1 MLLKNYTT
9 EDTMLASKK
18 VCGADCSNC
27 RTFPA
32 PYRRIGESAS
42 CRFMQQTVAAGTRIP
57 FPADSL
63 VRILFVLEGGMRIED
78 GNGLD
83 RSLSAH
89 KCICLQRGS
98 AFVVTALTDTHI
110 VLLSMMHRIEFCE
123 SDIFDREMPHDT
135 VVPVDIAPTLNLH
148 PAIAKMLTDLFEV
161 KALTECTRFHRMKT
175 SEFFMMIKV
184 LYTSAEHA
192 YFFQSLIQP
201 QDNFRVFV
209 CNNYDKAG
217 SVSELASLAGMSLS
231 VFKRR
236 FSEHFDD
243 SVYHWMMRQKALK
256 IFSDI
261 RDGEDNT
268 KVLMAKYG
276 FKYYTQFSRFCKTYL
291 QATPV
296 QLIDSIR
303 EG

>member
-1 MLLKNYTT
+1 MSKKNYTT
-9 EDTMLASKK
+9 EDTMLAAKR
-18 VCGADCSNC
+18 VCSADCSSC
-27 RTFPA
+27 RTFPP

-42 CRFMQQTVAAGTRIP
+42 CRFTQQTVAAGTRLP
-57 FPADSL
+57 FPGDSQM
-63 VRILFVLEGGMRIED
+63 RILFVLTGEVRVED
-78 GNGLD
+78 GTETL
-83 RSLSAH
+83 RMLAAQ
-89 KCICLQRGS
+89 KCICLPRGS
-98 AFVVTALTDTHI
+98 AFVLTATADSHLI
-110 VLLSMMHRIEFCE
+110 LLSMMHRIEFCE
-123 SDIFDREMPHDT
+123 ADIFDREMPHDT
-135 VVPVDIAPTLNLH
+135 VLPVDSAPVLGLH
-148 PAIAKMLTDLFEV
+148 PAIGRMLLELFRVRALTDC
-161 KALTECTRFHRMKT
+161 ARYHRMKAA
-175 SEFFMMIKV
+175 ELFMMIKV

-192 YFFQSLIQP
+192 YFFQSMIQP

-209 CNNYDKAG
+209 CNNYDKAE
-217 SVSELASLAGMSLS
+217 SVGELASLAGMSLS

-256 IFSDI
+256 IFADI

-268 KVLMAKYG
+268 KVLMAKHG

-296 QLIDSIR
+296 QLIESIR

>member
-1 MLLKNYTT
+1 MTNKSYNT
-9 EDTMLASKK
+9 EDMMLASKK
-18 VCGADCSNC
+18 ICGADCSNC
-27 RTFPA
+27 RTFPT

-42 CRFMQQTVAAGTRIP
+42 CRFTQESVPAGARLP
-57 FPADSL
+57 YPGDSM
-63 VRILFVLEGGMRIED
+63 VRILFVLSGEMRVEDGAGMRK
-78 GNGLD
+78 N
-83 RSLSAH
+83 LSAH
-89 KCICLQRGS
+89 KCICLSRGS
-98 AFVVTALTDTHI
+98 AFVLTAVADAHI

-135 VVPVDIAPTLNLH
+135 VVQVDAAPTLSVH
-148 PAIAKMLTDLFEV
+148 TAIERMLNDLFEV
-161 KALTECTRFHRMKT
+161 KPLTDCSRYHRLKT
-175 SEFFMMIKV
+175 AELFMMIKV

-192 YFFQSLIQP
+192 YFFQSMIQP

-209 CNNYDKAG
+209 CNNYDKAQ

-268 KVLMAKYG
+268 KAMMAKYG

-296 QLIDSIR
+296 QLIESIR

>member
-1 MLLKNYTT
+1 MLPENYII

-18 VCGADCSNC
+18 VCGSDCSNC

-42 CRFMQQTVAAGTRIP
+42 CRFTQQTVKAGTRIP

-63 VRILFVLEGGMRIED
+63 VRILFVLEGQMRIED
-78 GNGLD
+78 D
-83 RSLSAH
+83 KDMQRSLSTH
-89 KCICLQRGS
+89 KCICLPRGTV
-98 AFVVTALTDTHI
+98 FIVTAVTDARL

-123 SDIFDREMPHDT
+123 SDIFDREMPRDT
-135 VVPVDIAPTLNLH
+135 VVPVDVAPMLDLH
-148 PAIAKMLTDLFEV
+148 PAIVRMLTDLFEV

-175 SEFFMMIKV
+175 AELFMMIKV

-268 KVLMAKYG
+268 KALMAKYD

>member
-1 MLLKNYTT
+1 MTNKSYNT
-9 EDTMLASKK
+9 EDMMLASKK
-18 VCGADCSNC
+18 ICGADCSNC
-27 RTFPA
+27 HTFPA

-42 CRFMQQTVAAGTRIP
+42 CHFTQESVSAGTRLP
-57 FPADSL
+57 YPGDSM
-63 VRILFVLEGGMRIED
+63 VRILFVLSGEMRVED
-78 GNGLD
+78 GADMLKT
-83 RSLSAH
+83 LSAH
-89 KCICLQRGS
+89 KCICLPRGS
-98 AFVVTALTDTHI
+98 AFVLTAVSDAHLVI
-110 VLLSMMHRIEFCE
+110 LSMMHRIEFCE

-135 VVPVDIAPTLNLH
+135 VVQVDAAPTLNVH
-148 PAIAKMLTDLFEV
+148 TAIERMLKDIFSVQILTDCL
-161 KALTECTRFHRMKT
+161 RYHRMKT
-175 SEFFMMIKV
+175 AELFMMIKV

-192 YFFQSLIQP
+192 YFFQSMIQP

-209 CNNYDKAG
+209 CNNYDKAE
-217 SVSELASLAGMSLS
+217 SVSELAALAGMSLS

-268 KVLMAKYG
+268 KAMMAKYG

-296 QLIDSIR
+296 QLIESIR
-303 EG
+303 ER